1 MKILRAVIN
10 FLWKHLATILS
21 ATVIIAIASLV
32 LFFTFPFDVA
42 KFKNVNV
49 NDGVQVGGVLEYT
62 NEYCQ
67 NVGKGVPREIER
79 FLIPKDK
86 TLINP
91 VELSGNPT
99 DETLQDAGCRTSD
112 PIKLPI
118 DSSIPPGK
126 YKLLVKVKYYLFN
139 MRKITVQVES
149 EYFQITKPDFAN
161 QLFTLNQKIDELN
174 GELKSR
180 KNPTVV
186 NTISIPTPP
195 TVQVPF
201 REPTPVDPVVAPQ
214 VQTNPITE
222 TCTINL
228 LGIKLFCRQE

>member
-118 DSSIPPGK
+118 DSSTPPGE
-126 YKLLVKVKYYLFN
+126 YKLLVKVRYYLFN

-174 GELKSR
+174 GQLKS
-180 KNPTVV
+180 KQNPTVV
-186 NTISIPTPP
+186 NTISIPIPQA
-195 TVQVPF
+195 VQVPF
-201 REPTPVDPVVAPQ
+201 REPTPQPVRNAQPATPVEPAQ
-214 VQTNPITE
+214 

-228 LGIKLFCRQE
+228 LGIKLLCR